1 MHEKAVPPDVLKAC
15 SILQISPDALTKKSI
30 IDAWKREIIEHFVPE
45 IPDKLVTVQVAKDF
59 LLRWLDEHDGE
70 TGVLSKRRPQD
81 GGAGNTLLPPQE
93 VQVLPEDID
102 SVLN

>member
-15 SILQISPDALTKKSI
+15 SILQISPYALTKKSI
-30 IDAWKREIIEHFVPE
+30 IDAWKQEIIQNFVPE
-45 IPDKLVTVQVAKDF
+45 IPDKLITVNIAKDF

-70 TGVLSKRRPQD
+70 TGVLSKRPPRD
-81 GGAGNTLLPPQE
+81 GGAGNALLPPREEQA
-93 VQVLPEDID
+93 LPEDID